1 MLSNG
6 DSVISGS
13 GTNNQVAL
21 FNSTHGLDSDGNL
34 TFDGSNLRVTGTQEI
49 TENISGSA
57 SASFADLKIS
67 DDASIASLTV
77 TDLTNDRVVIV
88 GGGGEIEDSA
98 NLTFNGSTL
107 GVTGNVTATG
117 SGSFNNVNV
126 TDTITSDS
134 GSFGRVIGS
143 IGSTN
148 GVVSGSSQVVLGSI
162 PGIYIYFVANDTQQS
177 TQNY

>member
-1 MLSNG
+1 MVQHQLHS
-6 DSVISGS
+6 
-13 GTNNQVAL
+13 
-21 FNSTHGLDSDGNL
+21 
-34 TFDGSNLRVTGTQEI
+34 
-49 TENISGSA
+49 
-57 SASFADLKIS
+57 ADLKIS
-67 DDASIASLTV
+67 DDATIASLTV

-88 GGGGEIEDSA
+88 GGGGEIEDSN

-107 GVTGNVTATG
+107 GVTGNVTATA

-148 GVVSGSSQVVLGSI
+148 GVVSGSSQIVL
-162 PGIYIYFVANDTQQS
+162 VD
-177 TQNY
+177 

>member
-107 GVTGNVTATG
+107 GVTGDVTATA
-117 SGSFNNVNV
+117 SGSFNNVKV

-148 GVVSGSSQVVLGSI
+148 GVVSGSVQVDHDATTN
-162 PGIYIYFVANDTQQS
+162 FVANEHIDHRYS
-177 TQNY
+177 YY